1 MFVDAS
7 MIHPSPIEHA
17 AEPSC
22 ARTIVNVSVEIPVTR
37 TTSRNPGI
45 DEGGIQP
52 GMATALNGVAG
63 KSAPSPALTV
73 NVVPLVAGD
82 GAVTTALTAKLP
94 WASATESPGSAGER
108 ATQRPARAPRSTTAC
123 SRWRDH
129 RGSRRTLE
137 DNVRPRHG
145 PEILGRD
152 EPAQELEI
160 TRPPRAARSPLS
172 RRSGRH
178 PFSAARGFP
187 FRSCRTGARP
197 SVST

>member
-52 GMATALNGVAG
+52 GTTTALNGTAG
-63 KSAPSPALTV
+63 NSAPSPALTV

-82 GAVTTALTAKLP
+82 GGVTTELNAKLLRV
-94 WASATESPGSAGER
+94 SAI
-108 ATQRPARAPRSTTAC
+108 QRPLAARAGVPPSDPPA
-123 SRWRDH
+123 
-129 RGSRRTLE
+129 
-137 DNVRPRHG
+137 RHG
-145 PEILGRD
+145 LR
-152 EPAQELEI
+152 
-160 TRPPRAARSPLS
+160 RP
-172 RRSGRH
+172 
-178 PFSAARGFP
+178 
-187 FRSCRTGARP
+187 
-197 SVST
+197 